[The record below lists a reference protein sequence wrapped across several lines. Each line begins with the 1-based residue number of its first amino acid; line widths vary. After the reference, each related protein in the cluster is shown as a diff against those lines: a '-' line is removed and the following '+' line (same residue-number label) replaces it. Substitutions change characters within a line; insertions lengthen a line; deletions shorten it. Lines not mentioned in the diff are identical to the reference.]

1 MGQVNQPADI
11 ITKLADLERQI
22 DELRR
27 SVGLSSATISRGGLT
42 IKNDAFFEMIS
53 ASGQVVAYIGPS
65 ATAGHQTIQL
75 RRSDGTLVLDTQVDV
90 ASGLDY
96 WAMWDRN
103 NQILVADDVQ
113 SGHGLARPYLSIPMY
128 QLFTTN
134 VALGSVVAYNTVDAT
149 AIATEKAL
157 WEGRIPLGSHPR
169 ISIDGVWGQGSGSNN
184 TTFKLYVAGTSVG
197 TWTENGALETARKG
211 PFDITSVIGSES
223 VSVQLKAVS
232 SGTGVVAAQVFGC
245 YLRQS

>member
-1 MGQVNQPADI
+1 VGQVNQPADI
-11 ITKLADLERQI
+11 ISRIADMQRQI

-27 SVGLSSATISRGGLT
+27 SVGLSSATISRGGLS
-42 IKNDAFFEMIS
+42 IENNAFFRMLT
-53 ASGQVVAYIGPS
+53 ALGVQLVYIGPDGS
-65 ATAGHQTIQL
+65 GGQAIQI
-75 RRSDGTLVLDTQVDV
+75 RRADNTLVLDTQTD
-90 ASGLDY
+90 ALSGHDF

-103 NQILVADDVQ
+103 NQILVSDDVQ

-134 VALGSVVAYNTVDAT
+134 VGLGSIVAYNTIDAT
-149 AIATEKAL
+149 AITTEKAL

-169 ISIDGVWGQGSGSNN
+169 ISVDGVWGQASGANN
-184 TTFKLYVAGTSVG
+184 TTFKLKVAGTAVG
-197 TWTENGALETARKG
+197 TWTESGALEVARKG

-223 VSVQLKAVS
+223 IPVQVTAVATG
-232 SGTGVVAAQVFGC
+232 SGAVGAQVFGC

>member
-11 ITKLADLERQI
+11 ISRIADMQRQI

-42 IKNDAFFEMIS
+42 IKNGAFFEMIS
-53 ASGQVVAYIGPS
+53 DTDTQTVYIGPS
-65 ATAGHQTIQL
+65 IDAGHQTFQV
-75 RRSDGTLVLDTQVDV
+75 RRTDGTLVLDTQKDQV
-90 ASGLDY
+90 SGNDY
-96 WAMWDRN
+96 WALWGRD
-103 NQILVADDVQ
+103 NQMLVSDDVQ

-149 AIATEKAL
+149 AITTEKAL

-169 ISIDGVWGQGSGSNN
+169 ITVDGVWGQASGSNN
-184 TTFKLYVAGTSVG
+184 TTFKLKVAGGVVG
-197 TWTENGALETARKG
+197 SWTENGTLEVARKG
-211 PFDITSVIGSES
+211 PYDITSVIGNES
-223 VSVQLKAVS
+223 ITVQVTAVS
-232 SGTGVVAAQVFGC
+232 SGSGAVGCQVFGC